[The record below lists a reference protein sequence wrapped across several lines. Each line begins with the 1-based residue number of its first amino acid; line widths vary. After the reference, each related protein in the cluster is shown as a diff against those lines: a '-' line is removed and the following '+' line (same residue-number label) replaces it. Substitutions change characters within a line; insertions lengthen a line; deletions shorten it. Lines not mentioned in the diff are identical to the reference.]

1 MLRVRWLGRVG
12 YGEALDLQRRLS
24 AHSTAD
30 YLLLLEHP
38 PVYTAGAHADMS
50 HLLVEPASVGAQLA
64 HVERGGDLTFHG
76 PGQLVGYPLLTLNR
90 QQGAGRHG
98 GGLVETSRYVACVEQ
113 VLIDALA
120 DVGLAGC
127 GRLRGYA
134 GVWVEPDGD
143 APRKIAAI
151 GVRLRRGRTLHG
163 FALNVTTDLDWY
175 RHIVPCGIA
184 DFGVTSLAAEGVR
197 VTMADVVE
205 AVAQRA
211 AGAWAPRGADGALRV
226 ERADV
231 ASLSS
236 RVPVTLEQGHAGDRG
251 LRRLAQAGVREGLAL
266 RERKPSWLRAKL
278 AVNDRYRHLRRVMA
292 SGELVTVCEEAG
304 CPNIFECWGAGTATF
319 MINGADCT
327 RACGFCAVST
337 AKPQPLDANES
348 ARVAT
353 AAAQMGLGHVVVT
366 AVARDD
372 LLDGGASGFAAT
384 VAALRRSSFRRST
397 PGSSLGG
404 RAPTVE
410 VLVPDFG
417 GSAEALAV
425 VLGAKPDV
433 VNHNIETVARLQRAV
448 RPSAGY
454 ARSLALLARA
464 TDAGFVTKSGVIVG
478 MGERDDEVDATL
490 ADLAGVGVQI
500 VTIGQYLR
508 PTAGHL
514 PVARWVEPEQFDRWR
529 DVGLALG
536 IGHVESSPLTRSS
549 YRAERGVDALASAG

>member
-24 AHSTAD
+24 AHGDAD

-38 PVYTAGAHADMS
+38 PVYTAGAHADMAN
-50 HLLVEPASVGAQLA
+50 LLVEPASVGADFA
-64 HVERGGDLTFHG
+64 RVERGGDLTFHG
-76 PGQLVGYPLLTLNR
+76 PGQLVGYPLLTLGGKR
-90 QQGAGRHG
+90 G
-98 GGLVETSRYVACVEQ
+98 GGLVETSRYVASVEQ

-120 DVGLAGC
+120 DVGLVGC

-134 GVWVEPDGD
+134 GVWVEPNGA

-163 FALNVTTDLDWY
+163 FALNVTTDLGWY

-184 DFGVTSLAAEGVR
+184 DYGVTSLAAEGVD
-197 VTMADVVE
+197 VSMAAVVD
-205 AVAQRA
+205 AVVRRA
-211 AGAWAPRGADGALRV
+211 ASAWAPVRADGERRGERLV

-236 RVPVTLEQGHAGDRG
+236 RVPVTLEQGRTGGRA
-251 LRRLAQAGVREGLAL
+251 LRRLSQAGVRDGLAL
-266 RERKPSWLRAKL
+266 RERKPPWLRAKL
-278 AVNDRYRHLRRVMA
+278 DVNDRYRHLRRVMA
-292 SGELVTVCEEAG
+292 SQRLVTVCEEAG

-327 RACGFCAVST
+327 RACGFCQVGT
-337 AKPQPLDANES
+337 AKPQPLDADEP
-348 ARVAT
+348 ARVAA

-372 LLDGGASGFAAT
+372 LADGGASGFAAT
-384 VAALRRSSFRRST
+384 VAALRDARARD
-397 PGSSLGG
+397 G
-404 RAPTVE
+404 RAPHGRASDGPTVE
-410 VLVPDFG
+410 LLVPDFG
-417 GSAEALAV
+417 GSADALAT
-425 VLGAKPDV
+425 VLAAKPDV

-464 TDAGFVTKSGVIVG
+464 ADAGFVTKSGVIVG
-478 MGERDDEVDATL
+478 MGERDDEVDVTL
-490 ADLAGVGVQI
+490 ADLAAVGVQI
-500 VTIGQYLR
+500 VTIGHYLR
-508 PTAGHL
+508 PSGRHL
-514 PVARWVEPEQFDRWR
+514 PVARWVEPQQFDRWR
-529 DVGLALG
+529 DLGLALG

-549 YRAERGVDALASAG
+549 YRAERGVGALASAT